1 MPEGDNMENT
11 DKEKMLVGMYL
22 GAIVIAN
29 LVVAKW
35 GLNEVVDL
43 GGPIGQ
49 LQVLFFT
56 SLLLIGLDLT
66 SRDFLHEMWKENL
79 WENMLKLI
87 VAGSLLSL
95 VVNFFLKF
103 VGWDAAP
110 WDVAKAI
117 ALASTL
123 AFFCAGIAD
132 TYIYQLLGNKE
143 RLLRINGSNVVSGFV
158 DSLVF
163 PTLAWGIFLPFFAGF
178 TMDVANAVDWH
189 ITGQMTAAKIIG
201 GFIWAFGIVKLAQ
214 VMGMED

>member
-1 MPEGDNMENT
+1 MVRKDE
-11 DKEKMLVGMYL
+11 MLVGMYL

-35 GLNEVVDL
+35 GLNEVADL
-43 GGPIGQ
+43 GGFVGQ

-66 SRDFLHEMWKENL
+66 TRDFLHEMWKDNL

-123 AFFCAGIAD
+123 AFFCAGVSD
-132 TYIYQLLGNKE
+132 TLIYQLLGDHE
-143 RLLRINGSNVVSGFV
+143 RFYRINGSNVVSGFV

-163 PTLAWGIFLPFFAGF
+163 PTLAWGIFLPLFAGF
-178 TMDVANAVDWH
+178 DMNVASAIDWH

-201 GFIWAFGIVKLAQ
+201 GFFWAIGIVRWSDNA
-214 VMGMED
+214 GH

>member
-1 MPEGDNMENT
+1 MENT

-95 VVNFFLKF
+95 
-103 VGWDAAP
+103 D
-110 WDVAKAI
+110 
-117 ALASTL
+117 
-123 AFFCAGIAD
+123 
-132 TYIYQLLGNKE
+132 
-143 RLLRINGSNVVSGFV
+143 
-158 DSLVF
+158 
-163 PTLAWGIFLPFFAGF
+163 
-178 TMDVANAVDWH
+178 
-189 ITGQMTAAKIIG
+189 
-201 GFIWAFGIVKLAQ
+201 
-214 VMGMED
+214 